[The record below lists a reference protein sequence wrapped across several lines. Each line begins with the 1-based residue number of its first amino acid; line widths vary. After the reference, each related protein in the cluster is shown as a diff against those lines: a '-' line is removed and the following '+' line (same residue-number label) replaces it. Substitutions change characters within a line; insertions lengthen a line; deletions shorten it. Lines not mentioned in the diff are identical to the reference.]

1 MLAFKVDALITNW
14 YLVLNSCNLI
24 MLSCFFFRWAT
35 GNNYRNRGRNCQ
47 YDESSDS
54 VGFSNW
60 KVWAATDGEG
70 LTQQ

>member
-35 GNNYRNRGRNCQ
+35 GNNCRNRGRNCQ
-47 YDESSDS
+47 YDESSGS